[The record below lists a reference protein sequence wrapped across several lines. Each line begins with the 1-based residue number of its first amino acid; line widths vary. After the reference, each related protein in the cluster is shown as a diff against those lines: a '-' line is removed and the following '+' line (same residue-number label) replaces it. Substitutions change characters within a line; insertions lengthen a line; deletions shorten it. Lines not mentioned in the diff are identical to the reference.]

1 VPVQYIRFDMQ
12 ENAWSFPGCT
22 WLTGVLWLLPAL
34 MILLSPIPTM
44 ATDKHLEQLAEA
56 QEFVDAGDA
65 EEAIKLLNKAVKAK
79 PPLAEAFLLRS
90 TANFMVGDLKTGRS
104 DLEMALEI
112 DSTMRQAWLNR
123 AGLDLSEGKYDAAL
137 EALTK
142 AKDLDPAAIDNDLNL
157 GVVLV
162 LKGDIEPASQH
173 FAAHIQRSGGSAEA
187 YFVVARNYAMAGLAG
202 PAIEHLKQAI
212 QLDERVRLQARTDP
226 NFQDLESNR
235 RFQDLLLTDTFQ
247 PETGSHFAVQKFDS
261 PFGGLD
267 SPLVSATL
275 DALQFSGQPFDP
287 RVEVT
292 PDWALIWSEYRIK
305 IMSSD
310 GGGGQVQLTAPPNSF
325 TPSEWKR
332 RSEELF
338 REITVRLLSR
348 QR

>member
-1 VPVQYIRFDMQ
+1 MQTHAWRSPSSARFNSAQ
-12 ENAWSFPGCT
+12 LLAAV
-22 WLTGVLWLLPAL
+22 LTILLLPISA
-34 MILLSPIPTM
+34 M
-44 ATDKHLEQLAEA
+44 AADKHLEQLAQA
-56 QEFVDAGDA
+56 QELVDAGDA
-65 EEAIKLLNKAVKAK
+65 EEAIKVLNKTVKAK

-90 TANFMVGDLKTGRS
+90 TAKFMVGDLQTGRS

-112 DSTMRQAWLNR
+112 DPTMRQAWLNR

-162 LKGDIEPASQH
+162 LKGDLEPASQH

-187 YFVVARNYAMAGLAG
+187 YFVVASNYAMAGLAG

-226 NFQDLESNR
+226 NFQDLESNQ

-247 PETGSHFAVQKFDS
+247 PQPGSHFAVQKFDS

-292 PDWALIWSEYRIK
+292 PDWALICTQIIEISGSR
-305 IMSSD
+305 
-310 GGGGQVQLTAPPNSF
+310 APS
-325 TPSEWKR
+325 TSATC
-332 RSEELF
+332 S
-338 REITVRLLSR
+338 T
-348 QR
+348 